1 MQFTNVLLLSSN
13 RKAWKMSSTHGT
25 EYDRDYKDS
34 KSNPG
39 KNREVWDSVWKR
51 DNFTCYYCNFRSTKY
66 QEIHHLNQDHDD
78 NSPINLVTVC
88 PFCHQSFHLDTAGNT
103 GGSKII
109 WLPEF
114 SQQEL
119 NYLLR
124 GIFIAIHKAEEAEN
138 KGLEVPGFAKIA
150 RMLESSLA
158 ERTLI
163 LEQQFKNNISDP
175 SMLANVLINL
185 PEEKYKNR
193 ESFLS
198 NFKLLHARARFPVQI
213 KYWADSTYKDLPIE
227 TWLKLLKNQPV

>member
-39 KNREVWDSVWKR
+39 KHREVWDSVWKR

-78 NSPINLVTVC
+78 NSDINLVTVC

-163 LEQQFKNNISDP
+163 LEQ
-175 SMLANVLINL
+175 
-185 PEEKYKNR
+185 
-193 ESFLS
+193 
-198 NFKLLHARARFPVQI
+198 
-213 KYWADSTYKDLPIE
+213 
-227 TWLKLLKNQPV
+227 